1 MSVDKLLKRIFSLRL
16 RSWLTLVAL
25 KRKKNHNENWEM
37 KRGLKFVTRKK
48 IKELEG
54 RRSSEVSSG
63 KMSKLITIVFLTEF
77 HLKLIV

>member
-1 MSVDKLLKRIFSLRL
+1 
-16 RSWLTLVAL
+16 
-25 KRKKNHNENWEM
+25 M